1 MAVIRKSEL
10 KKMSADER
18 VKKIAELE
26 KAMLELRGEGRKDKT
41 KPLRK
46 AIAKLLTPGIA
57 AAKAPAKAPAH
68 VPEAK
73 KPPVAVS
80 VEKRR

>member
-10 KKMSADER
+10 KTMGPEER

-46 AIAKLLTPGIA
+46 AIAKLKTP
-57 AAKAPAKAPAH
+57 PAQGFKTS
-68 VPEAK
+68 ESK
-73 KPPVAVS
+73 
-80 VEKRR
+80 